1 MKTNTNLGSRLQNRI
16 AQCNGEKAEF
26 AKYIVLTWNGR
37 EQVTVFPF
45 KVKHADMMD
54 YIREQTPDARA
65 TSAGFYYHGPDVFW
79 HGGESD
85 SLALKSRSQD
95 RQLLQSFF
103 SSPDRALW
111 DLTLL
116 TPSEGVAL

>member
-1 MKTNTNLGSRLQNRI
+1 M
-16 AQCNGEKAEF
+16 
-26 AKYIVLTWNGR
+26 
-37 EQVTVFPF
+37 FPF

-54 YIREQTPDARA
+54 YIREQAPDARA
-65 TSAGFYYHGPDVFW
+65 VSAGFFYHGANAFW

-85 SLALKSRSQD
+85 SLALKSRPQD

-116 TPSEGVAL
+116 TPKGGIQ